1 MGSGS
6 GLLDAQH
13 PIASSWLLSGGL
25 EELAARRV
33 DRARKVVA
41 TISFSVFAESRA
53 ELSDTQIA

>member
-6 GLLDAQH
+6 GLLDAQP

-41 TISFSVFAESRA
+41 TISFSVAAKPKE
-53 ELSDTQIA
+53 